1 MSPPLYWVEC
11 PAPGR
16 LAVVERPRGGLWLE
30 DDLASLKEAGIDTLV
45 CMMMPG
51 ELKGLQLEDEPAFA
65 VAAGLAF
72 AWLPVPDLSPPVDD
86 SILVLLEGL
95 RDELLAGRTVA
106 AHCRES
112 VGRAPMCVA
121 SLLVML
127 GVPPTDAWARITAV
141 RGRSVPDTAAQ
152 GRWVA
157 ALEHGNREPGT
168 VDRATEV
175 SPYGDC

>member
-30 DDLASLKEAGIDTLV
+30 DDLASLKDAGIDTLV

-95 RDELLAGRTVA
+95 HGELLAGRTVA

-127 GVPPTDAWARITAV
+127 GVPPPDAWARITAV

-157 ALEHGNREPGT
+157 ALGSGEPGTGNRE
-168 VDRATEV
+168 R
-175 SPYGDC
+175 